1 METLKDLLKNQT
13 TLLELSSKVCDQHG
27 DKVINLIQFEGEE
40 VCPICEREKNNQ
52 LLSQQQTAKIR
63 EAHASKA
70 HKAFSKLSILTDTGL
85 YNASFKSYEAKEP
98 EEVTNKDKAV
108 TAYRRY
114 KEGEIFN
121 TWFTGLPAVGK
132 SHLAMSIL
140 RNLNETGNKDKCC
153 LFVSVD
159 EMLRKIRGTFDN
171 KESIY
176 TENYFVDLLSS
187 ADFLVLDDLGAETG
201 ATGSKKMATDFT
213 LRVLYAIA
221 NARQNKPTII
231 TSNLSKGELVKM
243 YDAKLVSRLMK
254 DTYLIRFDET
264 SDKRIKNIEF

>member
-1 METLKDLLKNQT
+1 MQAINQVLKSQMTPLDFTGNQCDLHDGKLVNMITFK
-13 TLLELSSKVCDQHG
+13 
-27 DKVINLIQFEGEE
+27 GEE
-40 VCPICEREKNNQ
+40 FCPICEREKNSED
-52 LLSQQQTAKIR
+52 LSKQETAKIR
-63 EAHASKA
+63 HAHANKA
-70 HKAFSKLSILTDTGL
+70 YLSFSKRSILTDKDLYQASFGN
-85 YNASFKSYEAKEP
+85 YNATQP
-98 EEVTNKDKAV
+98 EEVANKEKAV
-108 TAYRRY
+108 VSYQRY
-114 KEGEIFN
+114 KAGEVFN
-121 TWFTGLPAVGK
+121 TWLTGMPGVGK

-140 RNLNETGNKDKCC
+140 RNLNEAGDKDKCC

-176 TENYFVDLLSS
+176 TENYFVDLLSA

-201 ATGSKKMATDFT
+201 STDSKKTASDFT

-221 NARQNKPTII
+221 NARQNKATII
-231 TSNLSKGELVKM
+231 TSNLSKNELVKM